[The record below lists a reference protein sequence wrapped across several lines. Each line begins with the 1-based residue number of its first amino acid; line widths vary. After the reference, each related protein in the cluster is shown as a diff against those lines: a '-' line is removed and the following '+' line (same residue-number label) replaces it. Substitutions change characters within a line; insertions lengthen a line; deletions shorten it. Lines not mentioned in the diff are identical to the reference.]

1 PLGEN
6 TLNTMDYYKK
16 SSSATSYITDS
27 DMGMHSTGQ
36 VECSNDSYVP
46 NVSFTAE
53 RHTEYTMDYYDES
66 SGYFMKNEQSGI
78 FSTDVTITFDTNKAG
93 QYLFMKDDKVT
104 RIDPKLG
111 IPYVF
116 NYVSNSDAA
125 FLIYDPNDNL
135 IDNEFIQNYGKL
147 FTFEDTPGW
156 KIVYSSGSEW
166 ADFYASSSFTLPY
179 LYDSAIKN
187 NKQYVLG

>member
-1 PLGEN
+1 
-6 TLNTMDYYKK
+6 
-16 SSSATSYITDS
+16 
-27 DMGMHSTGQ
+27 
-36 VECSNDSYVP
+36 
-46 NVSFTAE
+46 
-53 RHTEYTMDYYDES
+53 
-66 SGYFMKNEQSGI
+66 MKNEQSGI

-93 QYLFMKDDKVT
+93 QYLFMKDDKVI

-116 NYVSNSDAA
+116 NYVSDSDAA